1 MTAGYLEKV
10 LPCLVL
16 LLSSHRG
23 ELRNSPRSANLLSSE
38 GCQSKDIDQAFD
50 CEPPLMAKH
59 VNVIEPRATM

>member
-1 MTAGYLEKV
+1 MTVGYLERV

-16 LLSSHRG
+16 LLSSLSK
-23 ELRNSPRSANLLSSE
+23 LRNSPRSANLLSSE

-59 VNVIEPRATM
+59 VNAIEPHATM